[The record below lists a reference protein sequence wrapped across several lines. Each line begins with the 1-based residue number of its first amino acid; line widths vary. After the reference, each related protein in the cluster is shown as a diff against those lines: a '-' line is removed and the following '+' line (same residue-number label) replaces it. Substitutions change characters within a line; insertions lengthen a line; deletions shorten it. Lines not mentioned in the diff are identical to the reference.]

1 MLSSSIKFKY
11 ILIIYFFYLILS
23 PNINYAGV
31 KGLIFHGGYVF
42 ETFKGQENSAVYLTI
57 LNNSEKNFKIKSIKT
72 KIAKKAEVHDVRIKN
87 DIVEMFMIKNFD
99 IKKKSE
105 IYFQPGAKHI
115 MLFGLKK
122 KLTDGDSFKIIF
134 YFQNNQSVETEV
146 LVLNQELKENYLN

>member
-11 ILIIYFFYLILS
+11 ILIISFFYLILS
-23 PNINYAGV
+23 PNINFAGI
-31 KGLIFHGGYVF
+31 KGLIFHGGYAF
-42 ETFKGQENSAVYLTI
+42 ETFKGQKTSAVYLTI
-57 LNNSEKNFKIKSIKT
+57 FNNSEKNFKIKSIKT
-72 KIAKKAEVHDVRIKN
+72 EVAKKAEIHDVRIKN
-87 DIVEMFMIKNFD
+87 DIVEMFMIKNFE

-134 YFQNNQSVETEV
+134 DFQNNQSVETEV
-146 LVLNQELKENYLN
+146 LILNQALKENYLN